1 MSSTPNGRSA
11 RKPPASVSASPP
23 NPSNEGP
30 PGSDRPTQGGKSIES
45 LAKLKH
51 NTKLLQR
58 LPSPDI
64 VHWVAFPPIEKG
76 TTQRHGFR
84 MAYQLEP
91 DGSRTRIY
99 AVLIQGNPADEV
111 GYLKV
116 DLTSGGVVTIGEVDN
131 LHSLQ
136 LPWPFS
142 KKQDPSKSGLLHDQ
156 ALRELCTR
164 IIKQLAVNCNVAGVL
179 HYSEKSKRAHED
191 EIRKIVD
198 DISDNEAEEGVK
210 KWREFFRESRE
221 EDNLREGSG
230 TRARHE
236 LKSSQ
241 ESNAEDK
248 APSIW
253 DSYRMP
259 TAYQSMELAD
269 IGKEMRRVMILTS
282 FIEWEWKIEES
293 AKIRW
298 PLQPSEQR
306 DQLCDRFIDYA
317 TKNPETSLDMI
328 GFRWL
333 EETRTHLHSIG
344 ITMDIEAILK
354 EKLHANQE
362 KEDVDLE
369 SLPVVDKDLL
379 YSWIVDFHPHYVP
392 NASYEQQVERFMDQ
406 LKLKSADGPNDEA
419 ELEQIR
425 ARLIDKFKNSGDLR
439 AFERA
444 VGELVSAARKFEDKQ
459 IVREFMKQVSRPEGK
474 KPS

>member
-1 MSSTPNGRSA
+1 M
-11 RKPPASVSASPP
+11 
-23 NPSNEGP
+23 
-30 PGSDRPTQGGKSIES
+30 
-45 LAKLKH
+45 
-51 NTKLLQR
+51 LQR
-58 LPSPDI
+58 LPSPDS

-76 TTQRHGFR
+76 MAERQGFH

-91 DGSRTRIY
+91 DGSRTRVY
-99 AVLIQGNPADEV
+99 AVLAQGNHAHEV
-111 GYLKV
+111 GYFKV
-116 DLTSGGVVTIGEVDN
+116 DLTSGGVVTTGKVDN
-131 LHSLQ
+131 LHALQ

-142 KKQDPSKSGLLHDQ
+142 KKQDPSKSSPLNDQ
-156 ALRELCTR
+156 ALREFCDC
-164 IIKQLAVNCNVAGVL
+164 IIKQLAVNCNVAGIS

-198 DISDNEAEEGVK
+198 DISDNEAEEGDK
-210 KWREFFRESRE
+210 KWRDFFRESRE
-221 EDNLREGSG
+221 KDTLREGSG
-230 TRARHE
+230 TGARHE

-344 ITMDIEAILK
+344 ITMDIEGILE

-392 NASYEQQVERFMDQ
+392 NASYEQQVERFMDR

-419 ELEQIR
+419 ELEQMR
-425 ARLIDKFKNSGDLR
+425 ARLIDMFKNSGDLR

-444 VGELVSAARKFEDKQ
+444 VGELVSATRKLRCKQ
-459 IVREFMKQVSRPEGK
+459 IVREFMKEVSRPEGK
-474 KPS
+474 KTS